1 MSPRRDWQF
10 PHNPADSRLKT
21 CKECTDRWMPDAFCK
36 KHKHRCL
43 TCCSRLQANCGLRAL
58 TPELEQLSKSTQELG
73 ESMEALANSTNKAIK
88 AHIDAQV
95 QADIDALYGKDGER

>member
-1 MSPRRDWQF
+1 
-10 PHNPADSRLKT
+10 
-21 CKECTDRWMPDAFCK
+21 MPDAFCP

-58 TPELEQLSKSTQELG
+58 TPGLGRLSKSTQKLG
-73 ESMEALANSTNKAIK
+73 ESMEALANSTTRAVKANIN
-88 AHIDAQV
+88 AQV